1 MNVHGRR
8 PAAIAAFVSLALASS
23 GCSSGSSPASAP
35 LARPDARWLA
45 LPERGGAGAP
55 VLGGCRVFPADNP
68 WNTDVSQDEVD
79 PNSANY
85 LASMHAA
92 TEFLHPDFGHNPHYG
107 IPVTLAPA
115 PTPFVPMKF
124 FLYPQESDK
133 GPYPYPPNARIEG
146 GSNSHGDRHVLVV
159 HEGSCHL
166 YETYDSYYVGPGW
179 RAGNGATWD
188 LSSNALRHICWTSA
202 DAAGLPIT
210 PGLAEVDEV
219 NAGAIKHALRF
230 TMSTTQK
237 AFVYPARH
245 YASSNTDP
253 NEPPMGLRLRLK
265 SSYDLSSFTGQS
277 LVILQGLKRY
287 GMMVADNG
295 SDWYVS
301 GATDSRWN
309 DNDLDQ
315 IKTVPASAFEVV
327 KHTGP
332 IYTSC
337 P

>member
-1 MNVHGRR
+1 
-8 PAAIAAFVSLALASS
+8 
-23 GCSSGSSPASAP
+23 
-35 LARPDARWLA
+35 
-45 LPERGGAGAP
+45 
-55 VLGGCRVFPADNP
+55 VFPADNP

-202 DAAGLPIT
+202 DAAGLSVFA
-210 PGLAEVDEV
+210 GLLKISEVK
-219 NAGAIKHALRF
+219 AGVVTHAIRVTF
-230 TMSTTQK
+230 NTTQQGY
-237 AFVYPARH
+237 VYPATH
-245 YASSNTDP
+245 SAGSSALGSSD
-253 NEPPMGLRLRLK
+253 PPMGLRLRLK
-265 SSYDLSSFTGQS
+265 ASFDAS
-277 LVILQGLKRY
+277 GLTAPGKVVAKAMQTY
-287 GMMVADNG
+287 GLIVADIG
-295 SDWYVS
+295 SDWYFQGDSDDGWDDQDKTDTYIGELLTDFGQVS
-301 GATDSRWN
+301 GADF
-309 DNDLDQ
+309 DVLD
-315 IKTVPASAFEVV
+315 
-327 KHTGP
+327 TGDP
-332 IYTSC
+332 IATGN
-337 P
+337 

>member
-1 MNVHGRR
+1 MRMLARGIAA
-8 PAAIAAFVSLALASS
+8 AAIASLAAAL
-23 GCSSGSSPASAP
+23 CSC
-35 LARPDARWLA
+35 
-45 LPERGGAGAP
+45 GAGAGPASPTPSYAQSTAANSPAGTGTP
-55 VLGGCRVFPADNP
+55 VLGGCQVFPADNP
-68 WNTDVSQDEVD
+68 WNTDISGDPVD

-85 LASMHAA
+85 LAAMNAG

-115 PTPFVPMKF
+115 STPYVPMKF
-124 FLYPQESDK
+124 FLYANQSNK
-133 GPYPYPPNARIEG
+133 GPYPYPPDAQIEG
-146 GSNSHGDRHVLVV
+146 GPKSHGDRHVLVV
-159 HEGSCHL
+159 YEGDCYL

-179 RAGNGATWD
+179 RAGNGAEWD

-210 PGLAEVDEV
+210 PGLAKVDEV
-219 NAGAIKHALRF
+219 KAGAIEHAMRF
-230 TMSTTQK
+230 TMSTTQQ

-265 SSYDLSSFTGQS
+265 ASYSLSGFTGQS
-277 LVILQGLKRY
+277 LVVLQALQKY
-287 GMMVADNG
+287 GMILADNG
-295 SDWYVS
+295 SDWYIS
-301 GATDSRWN
+301 GATDPRWD

-332 IYTSC
+332 IHTSC